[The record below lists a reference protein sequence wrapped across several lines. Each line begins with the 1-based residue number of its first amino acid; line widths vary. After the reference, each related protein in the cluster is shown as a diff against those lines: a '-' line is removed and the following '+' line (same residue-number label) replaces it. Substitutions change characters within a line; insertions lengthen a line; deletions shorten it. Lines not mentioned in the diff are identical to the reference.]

1 MKNLILY
8 IFLLYYK
15 IEFFL
20 LRLISYRKENSVLI
34 VKIDNIGDFI
44 LWLDS
49 AKEYK
54 QNLKDKIVLLCN
66 LSCYEI
72 AKTLPYF
79 DEVIPIRTKKL
90 FFNPIYRLKFFC
102 LLNKRKFQKVINPTF
117 SRDYFSQDITIRNL
131 RAFEKIGFD
140 GNYTNTTSV
149 LKGMGFINKVES
161 KTNIL
166 RLKANKFYSRLI
178 PAKEGIVMELNRN
191 SEFIRGV
198 FNNNFLSSLPSLP
211 LNISPLSKLDNKDYV
226 VLFIGASSLN
236 RVWEREKYAFIIN
249 KLNENIVVCGGK
261 GEESVF
267 QEIEK
272 YLDKDKEIINL
283 IGQTSLLELFSLI
296 SNAKYLI
303 SNDTSASHIAPLG
316 RTPSIVILPGNY
328 YGRFHPYSP
337 EILTEEDKKYIPKV
351 ANYFMTCYNCF
362 NICKYTND
370 KSMTWPCIS
379 NIIVENVMER
389 IKEIEKDNVL

>member
-8 IFLLYYK
+8 IFLLYYR

-79 DEVIPIRTKKL
+79 DEVIPISTKKL
-90 FFNPIYRLKFFC
+90 FSNPIYRLKLFFP
-102 LLNKRKFQKVINPTF
+102 LVKRKFKTIINPTF

-131 RAFEKIGFD
+131 RASEKIGFD

-211 LNISPLSKLDNKDYV
+211 FNISPFSMLDNKCYV

-236 RVWEREKYAFIIN
+236 RVWEREKYACIIN

-272 YLDKDKEIINL
+272 YLDKDKKIINL

-316 RTPSIVILPGNY
+316 RTPSMVILPGNY

-351 ANYFMTCYNCF
+351 ANYFMPCYNCF
-362 NICKYTND
+362 NICNYTND
-370 KSMTWPCIS
+370 KSMTWPCIE
-379 NIIVENVMER
+379 NITVEQVLEK
-389 IKEIEKDNVL
+389 IKEIEND

>member
-211 LNISPLSKLDNKDYV
+211 LNILPLSKLDNKDYV

-272 YLDKDKEIINL
+272 YLDKDKKIINL

-337 EILTEEDKKYIPKV
+337 EVLKEEDKKYIPKV

>member
-272 YLDKDKEIINL
+272 YLDKDKKIVNL
-283 IGQTSLLELFSLI
+283 IGQTSLLDLFSLI

-351 ANYFMTCYNCF
+351 ANYFMPCYNCF